1 MCGLAM
7 SVSSDLA
14 TLKDHVLSGYAKV
27 LKKTGAEQRTYW
39 KGYVVKF
46 VWACSVWNDEV
57 QVERS
62 SHKQKLLHRHVF
74 VWKQCYLLA
83 YRVCSLIISL
93 QIDARWIVIWINCV
107 MPGMAKKKSSPG
119 GTYFCRTSINP
130 YLQYTSKLFVKELY
144 KLFALI
150 ILLG

>member
-62 SHKQKLLHRHVF
+62 SHKQKLLHRHVC

-93 QIDARWIVIWINCV
+93 QIDVFSSVTWKGR
-107 MPGMAKKKSSPG
+107 AK
-119 GTYFCRTSINP
+119 CRPVSYDSQFQTLLH
-130 YLQYTSKLFVKELY
+130 LQLPFFPVCH
-144 KLFALI
+144 
-150 ILLG
+150 